1 MHRYNGTNTCSQQ
14 SCYSNALSASGCSP
28 TDFNCQCSPGQGAA
42 IALAHGPCFLAKC
55 SFSDL
60 SVFSS
65 ALTSACASATGVS
78 TVGSK
83 ANAGAATTSA
93 GATRSPTG
101 QGLGP
106 EETDGVPGGN
116 IIADARKAT
125 VGLIIGIALG
135 GTGAGVLGGI
145 LLYLFVVT
153 QRRTQDEERQRWE
166 EITREKVAAQAS
178 LGVMKESI
186 SRQGTGTGTG
196 PGMGMGTYAGTYTG
210 TGTLDTVGSLGGSQS
225 AEGGFGSEKSVLVKQ
240 DGPVEMPVEMRQPA
254 QVYFELPG
262 STSWR
267 LSRV

>member
-1 MHRYNGTNTCSQQ
+1 MHRHNGTNTCSQQ
-14 SCYSNALSASGCSP
+14 SCYSNALSANGCSP

-42 IALAHGPCFLAKC
+42 IALARGPCFLAKC

-65 ALTSACASATGVS
+65 ALTSACASATGVA

-106 EETDGVPGGN
+106 AETDGVPGGN

-125 VGLIIGIALG
+125 VGLVIGIALG

-153 QRRTQDEERQRWE
+153 QRRKQDEERQRWE
-166 EITREKVAAQAS
+166 EMTREKIAAQAS
-178 LGVMKESI
+178 LGVMKEKI
-186 SRQGTGTGTG
+186 SRQGTG
-196 PGMGMGTYAGTYTG
+196 MAMGTYAGTYTG
-210 TGTLDTVGSLGGSQS
+210 TGTLDTVSSLGGSQN
-225 AEGGFGSEKSVLVKQ
+225 AEGGFGPEKSVLVKQ
-240 DGPVEMPVEMRQPA
+240 DGPVEMMQPA
-254 QVYFELPG
+254 QVFELPG